1 MELCSGNTLTK
12 GVDIRCVVVERDERS
27 IADEDVSE
35 GFETAAELVATGI
48 EILDGVIEDLSQE
61 GNEPGR
67 EPPVERG
74 IAELGELSHFDVAF
88 EERLDGALRASIEAE
103 REGVEQRNDVELALS
118 LDEIRCA
125 SALAQLIGGKRSLNP
140 IDND

>member
-1 MELCSGNTLTK
+1 MELCSGNTLTE
-12 GVDIRCVVVERDERS
+12 GIDIRCVVVERDERS

-61 GNEPGR
+61 GNESGR

-88 EERLDGALRASIEAE
+88 EERLDGAFRASTEAE

-118 LDEIRCA
+118 LEEIRNAPVCVF
-125 SALAQLIGGKRSLNP
+125 
-140 IDND
+140 